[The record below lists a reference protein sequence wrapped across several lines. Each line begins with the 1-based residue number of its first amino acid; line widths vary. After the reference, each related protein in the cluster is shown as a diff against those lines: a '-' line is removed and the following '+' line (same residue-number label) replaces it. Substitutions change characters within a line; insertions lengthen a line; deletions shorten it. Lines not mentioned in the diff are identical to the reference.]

1 MYTVMNRIAVPAVG
15 AAAFEERFAASMRA
29 TLPGVD
35 GLVGSRLLRPRQ
47 EGGVYVAVMDFADEQ
62 AFAAWMRS
70 ESFRAAHAHG
80 PSEDGGSADGAGGG
94 VETFETVVSV
104 GA

>member
-15 AAAFEERFAASMRA
+15 AEAFEERFAASMRT

-35 GLVGSRLLRPRQ
+35 GLLEARLLRPQQ
-47 EGGVYVAVMDFADEQ
+47 EGGVYVAVMDFTGGE

-70 ESFRAAHAHG
+70 ESFRAAHG
-80 PSEDGGSADGAGGG
+80 LSGGGESADGAGGG
-94 VETFETVVSV
+94 VETFDTVVSV

>member
-1 MYTVMNRIAVPAVG
+1 MYTVMNRILVPADG

-35 GLVGSRLLRPRQ
+35 GLLGTRLLRPQR
-47 EGGVYVAVMDFADEQ
+47 EGGVYAAVMDFTGEE

-70 ESFRAAHAHG
+70 ESFRAAHG
-80 PSEDGGSADGAGGG
+80 PSEGGASADGAGGG
-94 VETFETVVSV
+94 VEMFETAVSV
-104 GA
+104 DA

>member
-1 MYTVMNRIAVPAVG
+1 MYTVWNRIPVPA
-15 AAAFEERFAASMRA
+15 ADASAFEEKFAASMRA
-29 TLPGVD
+29 TLSGVP
-35 GLVGSRLLRPRQ
+35 GLVRARLLRPQQ
-47 EGGVYVAVMDFADEQ
+47 EGGVYAAVMEFTSAD

-70 ESFRAAHAHG
+70 DAFRAAHG
-80 PSEDGGSADGAGGG
+80 PSTGGTDGA

>member
-1 MYTVMNRIAVPAVG
+1 MYTVMNRIAVPAAG

-35 GLVGSRLLRPRQ
+35 GLLGSRLLRPQQ
-47 EGGVYVAVMDFADEQ
+47 EGGVHVAVMDFADEQ
-62 AFAAWMRS
+62 AFAAWTRS

-80 PSEDGGSADGAGGG
+80 PSEGDGVGGG